1 MLFISGPP
9 TPATGEMLESPD
21 AHDPSGA
28 IALPDLPPPVRPRQG
43 PPGRDGRGVASK
55 VLVAL
60 LALALLAAACGSEE
74 NPGQTSGEAGK
85 GTPETLRVGLIPNIA
100 PEEQRAKYEPFT
112 RYLQDRL
119 GVKVELFVATNYA
132 GTVRALEAGQLD
144 LAYLGGLTY
153 VQARERTKIEPLVTE
168 IDRESGE
175 REYLSQI
182 VTKPDSGVNKL
193 EDLAGKD
200 FAFGDPSST
209 SGSLYPRAMLVD
221 AKFNCSATTLD
232 SCPPLKRVLYTGG
245 HDAAAQA
252 VAKGQ
257 VAAAGL
263 EARILHRLQK
273 EGKVAGDLKVLAER
287 KVMGYPWVSPSSL
300 DEGFRRRL
308 VEAFKDIQDPG
319 LLDLLRAKGYEAVTA
334 DDYMEVNELARKLG
348 LLNTG

>member
-1 MLFISGPP
+1 M
-9 TPATGEMLESPD
+9 
-21 AHDPSGA
+21 
-28 IALPDLPPPVRPRQG
+28 ALPDLPPPVRPPQG
-43 PPGRDGRGVASK
+43 PPGRDGKGVVSR
-55 VLVAL
+55 VLVAIA
-60 LALALLAAACGSEE
+60 ALALLTAACGSGDEPAE
-74 NPGQTSGEAGK
+74 TGRDSSQDAPK
-85 GTPETLRVGLIPNIA
+85 TLRVGLVPNIA
-100 PEEQRAKYEPFT
+100 PEEQRAKYEPFA

-153 VQARERTKIEPLVTE
+153 VQARERTKVEPLVTE
-168 IDRESGE
+168 IDRETGE

-182 VTKPDSGVNKL
+182 VTKPDSGVTKL

-209 SGSLYPRAMLVD
+209 SGSLYPRTMLVD
-221 AKFNCSATTLD
+221 AKFNCSATTLE

-257 VAAAGL
+257 VAAAGI

-273 EGKVAGDLKVLAER
+273 EGKVPNDLKVLSER
-287 KVMGYPWVSPSSL
+287 KVMGYPWVSPTSL
-300 DEGFRRRL
+300 DQGFRQR
-308 VEAFKDIQDPG
+308 VAEAFQDIQDPA
-319 LLDLLRAKGYEAVTA
+319 LLDLLRAKSYVPVTA
-334 DDYMEVNELARKLG
+334 DDYKEVDELARKLG
-348 LLNTG
+348 LLSTG